1 MSTDLALVL
10 GLVVIFFSLPAII
23 SAWSDRRAPRAPMM
37 MILIGGGL
45 IIFAVT
51 QNPGGYS
58 IAQVPDVFFGVIR
71 QLMP

>member
-23 SAWSDRRAPRAPMM
+23 SAWSDRRAPRAPM